1 MTFSMNHLGN
11 NGSLGN
17 QMFQY
22 AFLKS
27 MSVKHNVPFCI
38 PPTEVFGKHYYQKLF
53 SNIDECFDIKC
64 PRRLV
69 DSVSVIEKHFHF
81 DQDMYEN
88 PPGKDINYYGF
99 FQSERYFKDISDELR
114 NNDFKFNDDIIED
127 CEPIVSEYKDSIS
140 LHIRRNDY
148 LTNGNHPV
156 QPIKYYIS
164 ALSKMPKELP
174 VLIFSDDPEWCKEQ
188 KIFDGD
194 RFLISE
200 TDNPYFDL
208 YIMTKCKY
216 HIIANS
222 SYSWWGAWLANS
234 RNVIAPKIWFSGEI
248 ASNDTKD
255 LYLKHWKVI

>member
-1 MTFSMNHLGN
+1 MN
-11 NGSLGN
+11 
-17 QMFQY
+17 
-22 AFLKS
+22 
-27 MSVKHNVPFCI
+27 
-38 PPTEVFGKHYYQKLF
+38 
-53 SNIDECFDIKC
+53 
-64 PRRLV
+64 
-69 DSVSVIEKHFHF
+69 
-81 DQDMYEN
+81 EN
-88 PPGKDINYYGF
+88 PPGKDVNYYGF
-99 FQSERYFKDISDELR
+99 FQTEKYFKDISDELR
-114 NNDFKFNDDIIED
+114 NNDFKFNDNIVED
-127 CEPIVSEYKDSIS
+127 CESIVSEYKDSIS

-156 QPIKYYIS
+156 QSIEYYSS
-164 ALSKMPKELP
+164 ALSKMPKELT
-174 VLIFSDDPEWCKEQ
+174 VLVFSDDPEWCKNQEL
-188 KIFDGD
+188 FSED

-200 TDNPYFDL
+200 TNNPYFDL